1 MPKAKVG
8 KGKFRDKIKHSA
20 NAFRRNAPKEGRGG
34 KGTWGNPLD
43 DIGFVDNPPPVALDK
58 GDPNYVP
65 DDDLGAID
73 AYEEDVWY
81 ADHDTYESFFD
92 EFKDDEDEEP
102 QSSAEAARKMIWIV
116 QNVIKM
122 YLLTPEAVPNVPAKI
137 RNDFKHKLEVGSGA
151 SIAKVFLSSPYLA
164 DEQKRTYMGGAVSA
178 CLQERLFNEGQLNN
192 AFLAKYRDSLEYPQ
206 ALSNLSAFAIT
217 LFEENI
223 WSEDMVQMLDRIRE
237 KEDTMEEIK
246 RIKKDIDLACKEYF
260 ASHQMDAVL
269 NNFNEICENFYHYE
283 VIKIVVN
290 LAMDKDPKA
299 RELASKLIGES
310 AYFSQVVVRRGFEIL
325 IERLEDLKVDIPDV
339 ITILSCFIAR
349 AIVDEAIPPSF
360 IQEVALQPIGT
371 SPHAIQCLQKAQ
383 HLLNM
388 KLSAQRL
395 SKIWGP
401 GRGRP
406 VADLKAQISVILKAF
421 LNNGDFNELANSLK
435 DLSEPNFNHE
445 FVKQAVL
452 KGADKGG
459 NSVQD
464 AGQMLL
470 SFVEKDL
477 IDHYQVKIG
486 ISRVKKGLDNYS
498 VDIPR
503 LPDALAEIEKILED
517 VLAPE
522 EAVVPADVAI

>member
-20 NAFRRNAPKEGRGG
+20 NAFRRNAPKDGRGG

-65 DDDLGAID
+65 DDDPVVYD
-73 AYEEDVWY
+73 TYEEDVWY
-81 ADHDTYESFFD
+81 ADHDTYESYFD

-102 QSSAEAARKMIWIV
+102 QSSAEAARRMIGIV
-116 QNVIKM
+116 HNVIKL
-122 YLLTPEAVPNVPAKI
+122 YLLNPDEVANVPAQI
-137 RNDFKHKLEVGSGA
+137 RKDFKHKLEVGSGA
-151 SIAKVFLSSPYLA
+151 SIAKVFLSTQYLA
-164 DEQKRTYMGGAVSA
+164 TPESRVYMGGAVSS
-178 CLQERLFNEGQLNN
+178 CLQERIFNEGQLNN
-192 AFLAKYRDSLEYPQ
+192 AFLAKYRDNLESPKH
-206 ALSNLSAFAIT
+206 LSNLSAFAIT

-237 KEDTMEEIK
+237 KEDTAEEIK
-246 RIKKDIDLACKEYF
+246 RIKKEITRTVQEYF
-260 ASHQMDAVL
+260 KSHQMDAAL
-269 NNFNEICENFYHYE
+269 NDFHETCENFYHYE
-283 VIKIVVN
+283 VIKIVLN

-339 ITILSCFIAR
+339 ITMLSCFIAR

-406 VADLKAQISVILKAF
+406 VADLKEQISVILKAF
-421 LNNGDFNELANSLK
+421 LNSGDFNELANSLK

-459 NSVQD
+459 KSVTD
-464 AGQMLL
+464 AGKMIL

-503 LPDALAEIEKILED
+503 LPEALVEIEKILEA
-517 VLAPE
+517 VLVPE
-522 EAVVPADVAI
+522 EAAI